1 MSESSADRL
10 RAMYDELPHEVKLVY
25 GQGDAYERIID
36 VLQATVG
43 DPEQIDQVALS
54 HQEMTNHLAEVV
66 RVVESAP
73 TQVTAWQG
81 AARSGFDESIAQA
94 NDKLGRLTA
103 LTEQA
108 SLVLQTATSGLGATQ
123 RLIEDLVRASLD
135 YSVTT
140 LRTAQSLALV
150 TSGTSM
156 SNWAVD
162 NLQQVRRLLEQVE
175 DNTAKVQDLVTKLSG
190 LLEGIVA
197 EVDTATSDLMTS
209 N

>member
-10 RAMYDELPHEVKLVY
+10 RALYDELPQEVKLVY

-36 VLQATVG
+36 VLQSTVG
-43 DPEQIDQVALS
+43 DPDQIDQVALS
-54 HQEMTNHLAEVV
+54 HQEMTNQLAEVV

-73 TQVTAWQG
+73 TQVASWQG
-81 AARSGFDESIAQA
+81 AARGGFEESIAQA

-108 SLVLQTATSGLGATQ
+108 ALVLQTATAGLGATQ

-150 TSGTSM
+150 TAGTSM

-175 DNTAKVQDLVTKLSG
+175 DNTDKVQELVTKLSG

-209 N
+209 